1 VNAGVRVLI
10 FNGEADACAYSR
22 DCAVETPS
30 GPLRPCTMP
39 RDHHTYGFLHL
50 PRFGAGVPYN
60 DNERWTSS
68 MGYTVIK
75 PWTSW
80 MAQED
85 WVSRHASASATTAMP
100 LSPVSACTVECL
112 QRVGCPLAAMS
123 TILFSYVPF
132 HVPFSSQVGG
142 YVTQYANNFTFAT
155 VRGAGH
161 MVSEVQPMAA
171 WSLFDRFINQKPW

>member
-1 VNAGVRVLI
+1 
-10 FNGEADACAYSR
+10 
-22 DCAVETPS
+22 
-30 GPLRPCTMP
+30 
-39 RDHHTYGFLHL
+39 
-50 PRFGAGVPYN
+50 VPYN

-75 PWTSW
+75 PWTAW

-85 WVSRHASASATTAMP
+85 WVSRHASASATAAMK
-100 LSPVSACTVECL
+100 LEAAACT
-112 QRVGCPLAAMS
+112 QRVGCPVPATSA
-123 TILFSYVPF
+123 IHSYL
-132 HVPFSSQVGG
+132 HSSSSQVGG

>member
-1 VNAGVRVLI
+1 
-10 FNGEADACAYSR
+10 
-22 DCAVETPS
+22 
-30 GPLRPCTMP
+30 
-39 RDHHTYGFLHL
+39 
-50 PRFGAGVPYN
+50 VPYN

-68 MGYTVIK
+68 MGYNVIK
-75 PWTSW
+75 PWTAW

-85 WVSRHASASATTAMP
+85 WVSHCASASAITAMY
-100 LSPVSACTVECL
+100 SPPAAACTLESL
-112 QRVGCPLAAMS
+112 QRVVCFGGSGAITSIDFPS
-123 TILFSYVPF
+123 HFF
-132 HVPFSSQVGG
+132 SQVGG